1 MIRIHGRIL
10 RLASYLAVPFL
21 GIASG
26 CQVANHRKASE
37 LHPVPPIAQG
47 MPSELQK
54 TVMPSYI
61 IEAPDI
67 LNIETVHAVPKS
79 PYNLKTLDIV
89 SIRVLG
95 TLPEAPIG
103 GAYPIE
109 PGGTVNLGA
118 PYGVVKV
125 TGMTVQQ
132 AGDEILKHLKI
143 FLKEPSVAVALA
155 ELGASQRV
163 AGQYLVGP
171 DGTVRLGG
179 YGSVSVA
186 GRTLDEAKF
195 AIEHALSPY
204 LEDPVVSINVH
215 AYNSKV
221 YYIILQ
227 GANLGDAVFRYPLT
241 GNETVLDAISQ
252 INGLQQISSKK
263 IWVARATDQCRE
275 PEVLPVDWCAISE
288 FGLTPTNY
296 QLFPGDRV
304 FVAED
309 RMVAFDNKLAKFF
322 APLERT
328 MGFSLLSA
336 GTATR
341 YSGQV
346 LKGGGNPRGGG
357 SGF

>member
-10 RLASYLAVPFL
+10 RLAKLVVLPFL

-26 CQVANHRKASE
+26 CQVASHRKASE
-37 LHPVPPIAQG
+37 LHPVPAIAQG

-67 LNIETVHAVPKS
+67 LNIETVHAVPRS
-79 PYNLKTLDIV
+79 PYTLKTLDVI
-89 SIRVLG
+89 SIRALG

-125 TGMTVQQ
+125 VGMTVQQ
-132 AGDEILKHLKI
+132 AGDEILKHLKV

-155 ELGASQRV
+155 ELGASQRI

-179 YGSVSVA
+179 YGSVSVV
-186 GRTLDEAKF
+186 GKTLDEAKV
-195 AIEHALSPY
+195 AIEQHLSPF
-204 LEDPVVSINVH
+204 LEDPVVSIDIH
-215 AYNSKV
+215 AFNSKV

-288 FGLTPTNY
+288 FGMTSTNY

-309 RMVAFDNKLAKFF
+309 RMVAFDNKLAKIF

-341 YSGQV
+341 YSGKV
-346 LKGGGNPRGGG
+346 LRGGGNPRGGG

>member
-1 MIRIHGRIL
+1 MSEIHGRIRGMAHWIFCPIIGL
-10 RLASYLAVPFL
+10 CA
-21 GIASG
+21 G
-26 CQVANHRKASE
+26 CQALHHQKSNDF
-37 LHPVPPIAQG
+37 HPVPVVAQS
-47 MPSELQK
+47 MPRELQK
-54 TVMPSYI
+54 TVLPTYI

-79 PYNLKTLDIV
+79 PYALKTLDILSV
-89 SIRVLG
+89 RALG

-109 PGGTVNLGA
+109 PGGTINLGS
-118 PYGVVKV
+118 PYGIVKV
-125 TGMTVQQ
+125 AGLTVPQ
-132 AGDEILKHLKI
+132 AQDQILLHVKV

-163 AGQYLVGP
+163 AGQFLVGP
-171 DGTVRLGG
+171 DGTVRLGS
-179 YGSVSVA
+179 YGSVSVV
-186 GRTLDEAKF
+186 GRTLDEAKMI
-195 AIEHALSPY
+195 IEQHLTQF

-215 AYNSKV
+215 SYNSKV

-227 GANLGDAVFRYPLT
+227 GANLGDAVYRFPST

-263 IWVARATDQCRE
+263 IWIARASDQSCQ
-275 PEVLPVDWCAISE
+275 PDVLPVDWCAVSE
-288 FGLTPTNY
+288 YGLSPTNY
-296 QLFPGDRV
+296 QILPGDRV

-309 RMVAFDNKLAKFF
+309 RLVALDNKMAKMF
-322 APLERT
+322 APLERM

-341 YSGQV
+341 YSGKV
-346 LKGGGNPRGGG
+346 LRGGGNPRGGG